1 MPLTRKRNAHS
12 RTSTHKRAGKAP
24 HDYWYYWYYS
34 ITGVVTR
41 QLPVGKVSSLSHPYS
56 LHMKGYQ
63 VVLLVFALKLPG
75 INTTCYTYH
84 DIGKLKN
91 KYIHIYIYFFLN
103 HNTQV
108 HACNYSTKKEHLC
121 CKTNPD
127 INWSTEVMSFSNTH
141 TKKKRDTLDV

>member
-1 MPLTRKRNAHS
+1 MLTAAQALISER
-12 RTSTHKRAGKAP
+12 GKP
-24 HDYWYYWYYS
+24 PMIPVLLVLS
-34 ITGVVTR
+34 R

-141 TKKKRDTLDV
+141 TKKKKKRHIGCLKAYGGGSI